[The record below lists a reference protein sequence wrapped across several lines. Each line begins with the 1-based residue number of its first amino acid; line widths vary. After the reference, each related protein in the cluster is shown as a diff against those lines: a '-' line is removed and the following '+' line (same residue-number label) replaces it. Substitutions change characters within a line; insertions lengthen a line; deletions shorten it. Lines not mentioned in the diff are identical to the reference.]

1 MIKLSKDMILY
12 HGSYIEVNKI
22 DLNKCEDNKDF
33 GKGFYL
39 TTSKEQ
45 AISFVKLSINKAKS
59 RKLIN
64 ENISRGYLSVFKLDS
79 MDNLKI
85 KYFETADK
93 EWLHYV
99 VANREVGKFKDL
111 LNLYK
116 DYNVI
121 VGKIANDRTASTL
134 QAYVEGIFGEVGT
147 ETADNAA
154 ISTLLPEKLEN
165 QICFKTEDVI
175 RNLKFIDSC
184 EVNG

>member
-1 MIKLSKDMILY
+1 MIKLAKDIILY
-12 HGSYIEVNKI
+12 HGSYMAVSNI

-45 AISFVKLSINKAKS
+45 AMSFIKLSINKAKS
-59 RKLIN
+59 RRLID
-64 ENISRGYLSVFKLDS
+64 ENTNKGYLSIFKLYS
-79 MDNLKI
+79 VDNLKI

-93 EWLHYV
+93 DWLHYV
-99 VANREVGKFKDL
+99 VANREVVKFKDL
-111 LNLYK
+111 LNIYK

-165 QICFKTEDVI
+165 QICFKTNDAI
-175 RNLKFIDSC
+175 KNLRFIESC
-184 EVNG
+184 EVNE